1 MSKHDAPGPEVAREK
16 RGGGEH
22 EQQDHEGVD
31 QGFAQQLDVR
41 MALFPRHDV
50 GAVFLQAP
58 LGLRRRKAILR
69 GVQFL
74 QHLFGFTP
82 GGFEKQR

>member
-1 MSKHDAPGPEVAREK
+1 MSSITLPARKSPVRNEKAASTSSRITRGLIRALPSRLDA
-16 RGGGEH
+16 
-22 EQQDHEGVD
+22 
-31 QGFAQQLDVR
+31 R
-41 MALFPRHDV
+41 MALFLRHDV